1 MAKKEETSTPEVKVK
16 KKRGRPRL
24 NKEPVV
30 KEPKRRGRPPLNAPK
45 VKKESYLTADTAPDR
60 RKLLVRAAK
69 IRGQINGLE
78 RVIFEEKSCEAI
90 FNQATAIKGG
100 VDALMKMILDEHLKK
115 SFVLA
120 ETKAQREEQTAHLI
134 SILKSYFKQM

>member
-45 VKKESYLTADTAPDR
+45 VKKESYLTADTAPLR
-60 RKLLVRAAK
+60 
-69 IRGQINGLE
+69 Q
-78 RVIFEEKSCEAI
+78 EAMEI
-90 FNQATAIKGG
+90 T
-100 VDALMKMILDEHLKK
+100 
-115 SFVLA
+115 S
-120 ETKAQREEQTAHLI
+120 I
-134 SILKSYFKQM
+134 S

>member
-1 MAKKEETSTPEVKVK
+1 MPKEETK

-24 NKEPVV
+24 NKEKVV
-30 KEPKRRGRPPLNAPK
+30 KEPKKRGRPRKMDKPK
-45 VKKESYLTADTAPDR
+45 SYLTPDLSAEK

-78 RVIFEEKSCEAI
+78 RVIYEDKGCEAI

-100 VDALMKMILDEHLKK
+100 VDALMKLILDEHLRH
-115 SFVLA
+115 SFVPA

-134 SILKSYFKQM
+134 SILKSYFRQM